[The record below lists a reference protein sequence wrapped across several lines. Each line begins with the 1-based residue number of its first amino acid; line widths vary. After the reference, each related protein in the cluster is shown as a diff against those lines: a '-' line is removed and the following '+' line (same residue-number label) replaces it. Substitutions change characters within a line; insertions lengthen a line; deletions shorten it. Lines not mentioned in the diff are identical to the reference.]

1 MIVGRESD
9 NRKRDI
15 EFNLHLYQNSI
26 DILIGLMIKSINKSG
41 YCRLKI
47 VKIKFKKKLNYLTWL
62 GLAKRNSL
70 ITWLCGLWHMTNDL
84 SSRGGLVWDLPD
96 RLRTHLLNGTIIILS
111 FLWGLLGSVDYGAPT
126 TPTLQF

>member
-41 YCRLKI
+41 HCRLKI
-47 VKIKFKKKLNYLTWL
+47 VKIKLKKN
-62 GLAKRNSL
+62 
-70 ITWLCGLWHMTNDL
+70 
-84 SSRGGLVWDLPD
+84 
-96 RLRTHLLNGTIIILS
+96 
-111 FLWGLLGSVDYGAPT
+111 
-126 TPTLQF
+126 